1 MALTPEQIGL
11 AKLREPFSENQI
23 GMLPKPIRKTTPSDP
38 RFMCIEGHPEARQAS
53 VDGRFCGGKHVASI
67 HLDYVGHAALT
78 DRLLDADPEW
88 TWEPLALNDHGLPQ
102 LDQLGGLWIK
112 LTVRGVTRLGYGD
125 SQGKTGA
132 NAIKEAIGDAL
143 RNAGMRFGAALDLWH
158 KGDLH
163 DAEEARGSLTPDE
176 APKAPTA
183 KRATK
188 AATAPVAPQPAA
200 IPTGEGT
207 PAVLEPDPMARA
219 TPNGLPADWDMD
231 LDKCADRADLND
243 YHARATAEGWLNG
256 EVVNAMKEKARSLGI
271 APKGAK

>member
-1 MALTPEQIGL
+1 MAVDSKIAGL
-11 AKLREPFSENQI
+11 MKLREAFTPGQI

-38 RFMCIEGHPEARQAS
+38 RFMCIAGHPEARQAS

-112 LTVRGVTRLGYGD
+112 LTICGVTRLGYGD
-125 SQGKTGA
+125 SQGKAGA

-163 DAEEARGSLTPDE
+163 EAEEARGSLAPDE

-183 KRATK
+183 KRPVK
-188 AATAPVAPQPAA
+188 AATAPVAPQPAEVPAEEPPMALQSDPMDRA
-200 IPTGEGT
+200 IPYGAPT
-207 PAVLEPDPMARA
+207 
-219 TPNGLPADWDMD
+219 DWDMD
-231 LDKCADRADLND
+231 LDKCTDRADLND
-243 YHARATAEGWLNG
+243 YHARAVAEGWLNG
-256 EVVNAMKEKARSLGI
+256 DVVTAMKDKARSLGI